1 MEASGLSTE
10 LTARH
15 YGVSDKVKLADNLRN
30 TESDIVLEAPDR
42 LFIGEAKREEKFGD
56 DASVLKHQLVRQY
69 VMARIVLDLAGREKA
84 IVPFVVGDDRDKL
97 RKDEQV
103 RFMIESLGM
112 RRENVLAW
120 EDVQRLTG

>member
-1 MEASGLSTE
+1 M
-10 LTARH
+10 
-15 YGVSDKVKLADNLRN
+15 KLADNLRN

-84 IVPFVVGDDRDKL
+84 IVPFVVGNDRDKL
-97 RKDEQV
+97 KQDEQV